1 MASRLTG
8 MSGEYKFQSLDLY
21 HQALDYLDELAAV
34 TELLPARKSASLGT
48 RLLDSATHLI
58 VQVAAKSAG
67 ESEIER
73 SFMVDGAMMSLFET
87 VACLDIIRRRKLV
100 PPSALERADD
110 RGAELHRSLRKIKNS
125 LRRR

>member
-1 MASRLTG
+1 
-8 MSGEYKFQSLDLY
+8 MSGEYKFQALDLY
-21 HQALDYLDELAAV
+21 RQALDYLDELAAV
-34 TELLPARKSASLGT
+34 AELLPVKKSASLGA

-58 VQVAAKSAG
+58 VQVAAKSTG

-73 SFMVDGAMMSLFET
+73 SFMVDGALMSLFET

-100 PPSALERADD
+100 RPSVLERADAA
-110 RGAELHRSLRKIKNS
+110 GAELHRSLQKIKNA